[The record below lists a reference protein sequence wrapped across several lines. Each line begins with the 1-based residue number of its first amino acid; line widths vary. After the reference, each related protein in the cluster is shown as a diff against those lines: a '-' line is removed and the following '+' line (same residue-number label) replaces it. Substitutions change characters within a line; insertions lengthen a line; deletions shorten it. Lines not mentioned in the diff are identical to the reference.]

1 MDYEI
6 MLRDYDYILRLMPDM
21 TFAYYNKAN
30 ILCTQKEFNEAIRHY
45 TKAIEYDSD
54 FAQAYFNRGLTYIFL
69 SSLQGES
76 EGAYQKGLDDLSKAG
91 ELGIY
96 QAYNLITRFK

>member
-45 TKAIEYDSD
+45 TKAIEYDPD
-54 FAQAYFNRGLTYIFL
+54 FAQAYFNRGLTYIFIG
-69 SSLQGES
+69 QDKE
-76 EGAYQKGLDDLSKAG
+76 GLDDLSKAG